1 MSQTLL
7 VRMTEPV
14 YALSSYDSHGV
25 FSSPRA
31 LFMFRAFGHAR
42 SSILDGGLPGWEAH
56 GCPIE
61 TGEPKEATKSTYP
74 IPSLDNDAVRSEA
87 APLSGTDT

>member
-1 MSQTLL
+1 
-7 VRMTEPV
+7 MTEPV

-42 SSILDGGLPGWEAH
+42 SSILDGGLPNWEAH
-56 GCPIE
+56 GAPIE
-61 TGEPKEATKSTYP
+61 TREPNEATKSSYP
-74 IPSLDNDAVRSEA
+74 IPPFDNDAVRSEA